1 MAGGLDQLPALAE
14 SARLAGS
21 PTVLT
26 VDAGPG
32 VPSLVQSSVF
42 RIVQES
48 LTNAVRHAPGEPV
61 QVKVAQTSGEILL
74 SVSNSMPV
82 HEDGGGADPAAE
94 SAARAGNGAGLRN
107 MALRTAQLSG
117 TFSAGRSPAGT
128 GGSGDTWQVRVRLPV
143 EGHQ

>member
-1 MAGGLDQLPALAE
+1 MAGGLDQLQALAE

-21 PTVLT
+21 PVTLT
-26 VDAGPG
+26 ADAEPG
-32 VPSLVQSSVF
+32 LPVLVQSSIF

-61 QVKVAQTSGEILL
+61 QVKLAQTAGEILL
-74 SVSNSMPV
+74 SVSNSLPV
-82 HEDGGGADPAAE
+82 RTHDGGADTSAE
-94 SAARAGNGAGLRN
+94 SADSTGNGTGLRN

-117 TFSAGRSPAGT
+117 TFSAGRTAG
-128 GGSGDTWQVRVRLPV
+128 GDTWQVQVRLPA